1 MENKEQ
7 NNADFIP
14 VKILKIDKDLPTPK
28 YAHHGDAGI
37 DIYAA
42 ENYMLQSGEHKLI
55 SAGIKLSVPF
65 GYEVQVRPRSG
76 LAAKFGISIVNTP
89 GTIDCMYRGLVGVI
103 LINHGKQAFEV
114 KRGERI
120 AQLVFNKISY
130 AQIEEVENLDETVRG
145 EGGFGSTG
153 VK

>member
-1 MENKEQ
+1 MENNTQ
-7 NNADFIP
+7 NIS
-14 VKILKIDKDLPTPK
+14 VKILKVDKELPTPK
-28 YAHHGDAGI
+28 YAHHGDAGM

-42 ENYMLQSGEHKLI
+42 ENYMLQPAEHKLI
-55 SAGIKLSVPF
+55 SAGIKLAIPY

-76 LAAKFGISIVNTP
+76 LALKHAISIVNTP

-120 AQLVFNKISY
+120 AQLVFNKIAY
-130 AQIEEVENLDETVRG
+130 AAVEEVQELDETVRG

-153 VK
+153 RQ

>member
-1 MENKEQ
+1 MENNEQ
-7 NNADFIP
+7 NIQ
-14 VKILKIDKDLPTPK
+14 VKIVKVDKDLPTPK
-28 YAHHGDAGI
+28 YAHHGDAGM

-55 SAGIKLSVPF
+55 SAGIKLAIPY

-76 LAAKFGISIVNTP
+76 LAAKHGISIVNTP

-103 LINHGKQAFEV
+103 LINHGKNPYEV

-120 AQLVFNKISY
+120 AQLVFNKIAY
-130 AQIEEVENLDETVRG
+130 AAVEEVAELDETARG
-145 EGGFGSTG
+145 ESGFGSTG
-153 VK
+153 KH